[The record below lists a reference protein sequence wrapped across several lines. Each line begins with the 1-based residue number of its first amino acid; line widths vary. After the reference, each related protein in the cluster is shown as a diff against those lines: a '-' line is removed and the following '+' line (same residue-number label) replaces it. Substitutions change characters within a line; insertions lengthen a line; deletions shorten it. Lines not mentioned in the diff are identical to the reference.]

1 MAILVVD
8 TDADLIDLVCYTFR
22 RSGIDVIPAYD
33 GNTALR
39 LWKSKGPELVLLD
52 LEVPRVSGWEVC
64 EQICREGSTPVIV
77 LSALSAEKTI
87 AQALEL
93 GADDY
98 ITKPF
103 SFNLL
108 LARVRAVLR
117 RVQRV
122 GGAAMSGWQALTAG
136 DLVLDTRSH
145 AVTRGGRPLR
155 LTVTEFKLLHELM
168 LHAGQVLP
176 YQTLVDRVWGYD
188 DGADAGLLRGHV
200 LNLRRKLEDGRGGV
214 TLIHT
219 VYGVGYSF
227 RREASD
233 AAPEPALPVRT
244 MIAANGGD
252 LAKAMREGRSRLSL
266 RPELKAVREPVEAA
280 RP

>member
-1 MAILVVD
+1 MAILVID
-8 TDADLIDLVCYTFR
+8 TDADLIDLICYTFR
-22 RSGIDVIPAYD
+22 RGGLDVIPAYD
-33 GNTALR
+33 GNSALK
-39 LWKSKGPELVLLD
+39 LWKSKGPELILLD

-64 EQICREGSTPVIV
+64 EQICREGSTPVMV
-77 LSALSAEKTI
+77 LSALSAEKHI

-122 GGAAMSGWQALTAG
+122 GGAAVSGWQALSSG

-145 AVTRGGRPLR
+145 SVTRGDRALR

-168 LHAGQVLP
+168 VHAGQVLP

-188 DGADAGLLRGHV
+188 EVADAGLLRGHV
-200 LNLRRKLEDGRGGV
+200 LNLRRKLEDGRNGV

-227 RREASD
+227 RRETPE
-233 AAPEPALPVRT
+233 AAPDAALPVRT
-244 MIAANGGD
+244 MIAANGGE
-252 LAKAMREGRSRLSL
+252 LARAMREGRAR
-266 RPELKAVREPVEAA
+266 AAA
-280 RP
+280 RPDLSAVGERGVWPS

>member
-8 TDADLIDLVCYTFR
+8 TDADLIDLICYTFR
-22 RSGIDVIPAYD
+22 RGGLDVIPAYD
-33 GNTALR
+33 GNAALK
-39 LWKSKGPELVLLD
+39 LWQTKGPELLLLD

-64 EQICREGSTPVIV
+64 KQVCRDGSTPVIV
-77 LSALSAEKTI
+77 LSALNAEKTI

-122 GGAAMSGWQALTAG
+122 GGAAVAGWQALSSG

-145 AVTRGGRPLR
+145 SVTRAGQPLR
-155 LTVTEFKLLHELM
+155 LTVTEFKLLQELM
-168 LHAGQVLP
+168 VHAGQVLP

-188 DGADAGLLRGHV
+188 DPADAGLLRGHV
-200 LNLRRKLEDGRGGV
+200 LNLRRKLEDGRNGV

-227 RREASD
+227 RRES
-233 AAPEPALPVRT
+233 PEELAEAALPVRS
-244 MIAANGGD
+244 MIAANGGE
-252 LAKAMREGRSRLSL
+252 LARAMRDTRARI
-266 RPELKAVREPVEAA
+266 PA
-280 RP
+280 RPDLSAVGEREARPS